1 MKLIAKHLPLLA
13 LALLVC
19 STELRAEE
27 LPFRVGNTIIVK
39 AGESGGVCDRF
50 MVLEIKGKW
59 VRADTFKWYNSDQFL
74 CVEIR

>member
-13 LALLVC
+13 LALLVS

-27 LPFRVGNTIIVK
+27 LPFRVGNTILVK
-39 AGESGGVCDRF
+39 VVGEESRRF

-59 VRADTFKWYNSDQFL
+59 VKAGTFKWFNSDQFL
-74 CVEIR
+74 CVDIER